1 MPPRTASAVMKECRS
16 WVIFDRDGG
25 FCLLIDVRFAPK
37 GTQLLRG
44 SEMTRMGW
52 TGRAPAPNGSQGAW
66 GACQEEEYRH
76 ASHVHRSRSHH
87 HRN

>member
-44 SEMTRMGW
+44 S
-52 TGRAPAPNGSQGAW
+52 
-66 GACQEEEYRH
+66 
-76 ASHVHRSRSHH
+76 
-87 HRN
+87 